1 MATVEVLS
9 EDYTKVIH
17 QLMKA
22 RRITQADIARAI
34 DRNQAYVSTR
44 LRNKIAW
51 TIDDLA
57 GVAALL
63 GINFA
68 VLASAVADQSVLDDL
83 LAASGSGGQNVQ
95 IAEVVAGGETSI
107 LSRAISAGI
116 AAEVVLQ
123 GSRYAEVSQRA
134 GFGAEHLEQVVN
146 GSLAW
151 TLPDLERYCDELG
164 LDPGVMLVAAVTKAE
179 RFDDRQ
185 DTEGVIDDEPME
197 VYDVDDDNDEEQF
210 IE

>member
-95 IAEVVAGGETSI
+95 TAEVVAGGETSI

-164 LDPGVMLVAAVTKAE
+164 LDPGVMLVAAVAKAE

-185 DTEGVIDDEPME
+185 GTGADDEPME